1 MDSAEQ
7 CFNTVIQVSQERFSP
22 ADYELLQAYAYYNLA
37 RVQYEK
43 HDPNAV
49 WCTSFDIAI
58 EYRNSLAN
66 SPDFPYCVQLYYK
79 NELYH
84 AQNAKIF
91 HLCNSPSEFSSNNE
105 TVQNMLENEM
115 GILDSLNTLEQTI
128 VAGQP
133 LFKSVK
139 ENAQRNISRLQ
150 DINKS

>member
-1 MDSAEQ
+1 M
-7 CFNTVIQVSQERFSP
+7 
-22 ADYELLQAYAYYNLA
+22 
-37 RVQYEK
+37 
-43 HDPNAV
+43 
-49 WCTSFDIAI
+49 
-58 EYRNSLAN
+58 
-66 SPDFPYCVQLYYK
+66 QLYK